1 MAFHLMGT
9 GSTLLSR
16 AVTNDELSKFLD
28 TSDERIRTRT
38 GIEERRVCTTET
50 LDELAVG
57 ASKEALRRSGVA
69 AEDIDLNNCS
79 ATSGD
84 HIMPAEARAVT
95 EALGLAVHLL
105 TYPLRVQALFLA
117 LMWPMVGLLL
127 GRRSTLLL
135 YLRRN
140 TVSFLIGKTDLLAF

>member
-1 MAFHLMGT
+1 MYDG
-9 GSTLLSR
+9 
-16 AVTNDELSKFLD
+16 
-28 TSDERIRTRT
+28 
-38 GIEERRVCTTET
+38 ET

-57 ASKEALRRSGVA
+57 ASKEALRHSGVA

-79 ATSGD
+79 AMSGD
-84 HIMPAEARAVT
+84 HIMPAEARAVA
-95 EALGLAVHLL
+95 EALGLAVRLL